1 MTLKQIIFNILFLIL
16 SLNSF
21 AQQIILSDASEISV
35 ITVAPGNELYDTFGH
50 SAFRVKDKMLGLD
63 QAYNYGIYNF
73 NTPNFYGKFAQG
85 KLPYDLASYPFHYF
99 LRNYVEENRTIKEQ
113 QLNLTTAEKQLFF
126 DFLENNAKP
135 ENKSYIYDFFYDNC
149 ATKLQV
155 VTQKVLGKHVIFD
168 NNFTKDK
175 EDTLRDL
182 IHQYSHKHIWGTFGI
197 DLALGSVIDRKATTQ
212 EYLFLPDN
220 IFLAFAESKLNNKPT
235 VKKTLTLFTSTP
247 KEVTSNFVTPFV
259 LVSFIGIL
267 VLLITY
273 RNFKNKKRSRWLDF
287 TLFFITGLIGIVILL
302 LWFATDHSTT
312 KGNYNIL
319 WAFAPNLFVAF
330 SLLKNKIPNWVKK
343 YILLL
348 LILLTLT
355 VVLWVLK
362 IQVFNI
368 AIIPILLLLII
379 RYLFLYK
386 SEFYLDK

>member
-1 MTLKQIIFNILFLIL
+1 M
-16 SLNSF
+16 
-21 AQQIILSDASEISV
+21 LSDMAEVSV
-35 ITVAPGNELYDTFGH
+35 ITIDPGNELNDAFGH
-50 SAFRVKDKMLGLD
+50 SAFRVKDKTLGLD
-63 QAYNYGIYNF
+63 QVYNYGVYNF
-73 NTPNFYGKFAQG
+73 ETPNFYVKFAQG
-85 KLPYDLASYPFHYF
+85 RLPYDLATYPFHYF
-99 LRNYVEENRTIKEQ
+99 LRNYIEENRTIREQ
-113 QLNLTTAEKQLFF
+113 QLNLSTAEKQLFF

-155 VTQKVLGKHVIFD
+155 VTQKVLGEHVIFD

-182 IHQYSHKHIWGTFGI
+182 IHQYSHKHVWGTFGI

-220 IFLAFAESKLNNKPT
+220 IFLAFAESTINNIPT
-235 VKKTLTLFTSTP
+235 VKKTQTLFTSTP
-247 KEVTSNFVTPFV
+247 KEIKSNFLTPLVVFTLVALLVFWVTFKD
-259 LVSFIGIL
+259 
-267 VLLITY
+267 Y
-273 RNFKNKKRSRWLDF
+273 KNKRRSKWLDF
-287 TLFFITGLIGIVILL
+287 TLFFITGLIGVVILL

-330 SLLKNKIPNWVKK
+330 SLLKKKLPNLVKK

-355 VVLWVLK
+355 VVLWGFK
-362 IQVFNI
+362 IQVFNV

-386 SEFYLDK
+386 SEFYLGTFRSRLLS